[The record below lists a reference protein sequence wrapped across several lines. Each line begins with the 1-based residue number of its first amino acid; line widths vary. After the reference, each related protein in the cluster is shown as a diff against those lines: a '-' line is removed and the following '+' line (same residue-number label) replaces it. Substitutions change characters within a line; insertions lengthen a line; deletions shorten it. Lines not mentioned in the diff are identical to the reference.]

1 VKRRKK
7 GFWKRAGVL
16 AAVILLL
23 AGVLAGWKLY
33 ERVFG
38 PGVRMSA
45 GESPDVY
52 IPTGSTFEQVV
63 RSLSERHW
71 LKDEAAFRWLAHTMK
86 YDRSVLPGRYR
97 LKQGMSN
104 RELVALLRSGKQ
116 LPVRCTF
123 NNIRLKEELA
133 ERISAQIE
141 AKETALL
148 HLLEDPDYVSRLGFD
163 TSNIL
168 SMFIPD
174 TYEFYWNTSADK
186 FLQRM
191 KAGYDRFWNDQRTA
205 KAREIGLTRF
215 EVSVLASIVQKET
228 NVTDEKSVI
237 AGVYM
242 NRLHKGWKLEADP
255 TLVYASG
262 NFGAKRVLDAMK
274 EIDSPYNTYKY
285 TGLPPGPICLPEISS
300 IDAVL
305 NYSAHHY
312 MYFCAKDDFS
322 GRHSFAVTYAQHL
335 LNAQR
340 FRKALDRRGIRS

>member
-1 VKRRKK
+1 MT
-7 GFWKRAGVL
+7 G
-16 AAVILLL
+16 
-23 AGVLAGWKLY
+23 
-33 ERVFG
+33 
-38 PGVRMSA
+38 
-45 GESPDVY
+45 GENPDLY
-52 IPTGSTFEQVV
+52 IPTGATFEQVV
-63 RSLSERHW
+63 GILSDRQW
-71 LKDEAAFRWLAHTMK
+71 LKDEAAFRWLARTMK

-97 LKQGMSN
+97 LQQGMSN
-104 RELVALLRSGKQ
+104 RELVVLLRSGRQ

-123 NNIRLKEELA
+123 NNIRLKAELA
-133 ERISAQIE
+133 ARIATQIE
-141 AKETALL
+141 AKESAIL

-163 TSNIL
+163 TSSIL

-191 KAGYDRFWNDQRTA
+191 KASYDRFWNEQRRA
-205 KAREIGLTRF
+205 KAGAIGLTRV

-228 NVTDEKSVI
+228 NVPDEKGVI

-242 NRLHKGWKLEADP
+242 NRLRKGWRLEADP

-262 NFGAKRVLDAMK
+262 NFEAKRVLDAMK

-285 TGLPPGPICLPEISS
+285 AGLPPGTICLPDKSS

-305 NYSAHHY
+305 NFAAHNY
-312 MYFCAKDDFS
+312 MYFCARDDFS
-322 GRHSFAVTYAQHL
+322 GRHSFAVTYSQHL

-340 FRKALDRRGIRS
+340 FRRALDRRGIRS